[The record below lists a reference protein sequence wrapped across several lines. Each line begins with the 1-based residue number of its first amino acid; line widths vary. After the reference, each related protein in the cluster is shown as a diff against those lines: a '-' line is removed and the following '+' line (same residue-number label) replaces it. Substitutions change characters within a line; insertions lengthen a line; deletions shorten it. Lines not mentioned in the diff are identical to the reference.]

1 MDTDKTEEHQ
11 PLTSVCRNGG
21 LTCFNDSLV
30 LNRSAVLRLNFCAK
44 NPPLRQAE
52 KRWQQ
57 AFQRDSAMNK
67 VLILILFTWTT
78 TTGQGLRKISIDE
91 LVNDFKILKTT
102 IQEIHPDLYRYTSKA
117 VLDGEFDSLLR
128 TINTELTEV
137 EFYQKIAPW
146 VALIKNGH
154 TAIRLPDSYYNQ
166 ITLLP
171 LRVVEIDKRIYIKT
185 NFSDNASEL
194 VGYELIRVND
204 ISIKDIMRKI
214 TPYVSLDGFNEDAKY
229 KAAVEDDFAYYY
241 SYVFGQS
248 EYFELELKNPRDQ
261 KEIRKKLKG
270 ISNTEFN
277 LKYSQDTPFP
287 WTIKKVD
294 TLNAVLLRIGSLNN
308 LANKEGKQISFKSFL
323 KQTFDEIKEQKV
335 ENLIIDLRNNGGGE
349 LKNSILLYSYL
360 TDSPFQFTKE
370 IEIATVSPPTYI
382 QYTDYTK
389 ALKFDSFEPKNVI
402 RRDTSFILAKHF
414 SMETNKPSNNS
425 FSGSLYVI
433 INGQTGSSAGSF
445 TAYVRNEKRGK
456 IIGEENRD
464 NYTGFS
470 AGVPV
475 TLTLPSS
482 NIRVYIPLRK
492 FTYATGDDNGMGV
505 TPDYPVK
512 ASYSDYFSVSDTE
525 IEFVATLVDRIN
537 RTSN

>member
-1 MDTDKTEEHQ
+1 
-11 PLTSVCRNGG
+11 
-21 LTCFNDSLV
+21 
-30 LNRSAVLRLNFCAK
+30 
-44 NPPLRQAE
+44 
-52 KRWQQ
+52 
-57 AFQRDSAMNK
+57 MNK

>member
-1 MDTDKTEEHQ
+1 
-11 PLTSVCRNGG
+11 
-21 LTCFNDSLV
+21 
-30 LNRSAVLRLNFCAK
+30 
-44 NPPLRQAE
+44 
-52 KRWQQ
+52 
-57 AFQRDSAMNK
+57 MNK

-78 TTGQGLRKISIDE
+78 TTGQGLRRIPVDE

-117 VLDGEFDSLLR
+117 VLDREFDSLLR

-137 EFYQKIAPW
+137 EFYQKVAPW

-154 TAIRLPDSYYNQ
+154 TAIRLPDSYYSQ
-166 ITLLP
+166 IILLP
-171 LRVVEIDKRIYIKT
+171 LRLVEIDKRIYIKT
-185 NFSDNASEL
+185 DFSDKAGEH
-194 VGYELIRVND
+194 VGFEIIRVND
-204 ISIKDIMRKI
+204 ISIEDIMRRI

-248 EYFELELKNPRDQ
+248 EYFELELRNPRDQ
-261 KEIRKKLKG
+261 KEIKKRIKG

-277 LKYSQDTPFP
+277 FNFSQDTPFP
-287 WTIKKVD
+287 WTIRKVD
-294 TLNAVLLRIGSLNN
+294 TLNAVLLRIGSFNN
-308 LANKEGKQISFKSFL
+308 HASKAGKQLSFKSFL

-382 QYTDYTK
+382 QYTDYSK

-402 RRDTSFILAKHF
+402 KRDSNFILAKHF
-414 SMETNKPSNNS
+414 SMETNKPIDNS
-425 FSGSLYVI
+425 FSDNLYVI

-445 TAYVRNEKRGK
+445 TACVHNEKRGK
-456 IIGEENRD
+456 IIGEPNRD

-475 TLTLPSS
+475 TLTLPNSK
-482 NIRVYIPLRK
+482 IKIYIPLRK
-492 FTYATGDDNGMGV
+492 FTYATGDDNGKGV
-505 TPDYPVK
+505 IPDYPF
-512 ASYSDYFSVSDTE
+512 SITYSDYFNGDDAEVKYVT
-525 IEFVATLVDRIN
+525 TLVDGIN
-537 RTSN
+537 KASK

>member
-1 MDTDKTEEHQ
+1 
-11 PLTSVCRNGG
+11 
-21 LTCFNDSLV
+21 
-30 LNRSAVLRLNFCAK
+30 
-44 NPPLRQAE
+44 
-52 KRWQQ
+52 
-57 AFQRDSAMNK
+57 
-67 VLILILFTWTT
+67 LILILFTWTT
-78 TTGQGLRKISIDE
+78 ATGQGLRRIPVGE
-91 LVNDFKILKTT
+91 LVNDFNILKTT

-166 ITLLP
+166 IILLP
-171 LRVVEIDKRIYIKT
+171 LRLVEIDKRIYIRT
-185 NFSDNASEL
+185 NFSDSASEL
-194 VGYELIRVND
+194 VGFEIISVNG
-204 ISIKDIMRKI
+204 ISIKDIMRRI
-214 TPYVSLDGFNEDAKY
+214 THYVSLDGFNEDAKY

-241 SYVFGQS
+241 NYVFGQS
-248 EYFELELKNPRDQ
+248 DYFELELKSPRDQ
-261 KEIRKKLKG
+261 KEIKRKLNG

-277 LKYSQDTPFP
+277 FKYSQDTPFP
-287 WTIKKVD
+287 WTIKKID
-294 TLNAVLLRIGSLNN
+294 TLNAVILRIGSFNN
-308 LANKEGKQISFKSFL
+308 VANKEGKQISFKSFL

-335 ENLIIDLRNNGGGE
+335 ENLIIDLRSNGGGE

-382 QYTDYTK
+382 QYTDYNK
-389 ALKFDSFEPKNVI
+389 ALKFDSFAPKNVI
-402 RRDTSFILAKHF
+402 KQDSNFILAKHF
-414 SMETNKPSNNS
+414 SMETNKPSDNS
-425 FSGSLYVI
+425 FRDNLYVI

-445 TAYVRNEKRGK
+445 TAYVHNEKRGK

-475 TLTLPSS
+475 ILTLPNSK
-482 NIRVYIPLRK
+482 IKIYIPLRK
-492 FTYATGDDNGMGV
+492 FTYATGDDNGNGV
-505 TPDYPVK
+505 MPDYPFK
-512 ASYSDYFSVSDTE
+512 ASYSDYFGGDDKE
-525 IEFVATLVDRIN
+525 IKYVATLVDKLN
-537 RTSN
+537 KTTN